1 MPSETARRWAACISA
16 DSRRASESSARPRMN
31 RDIAGAAMDVM
42 ITSSARTKISSMSV
56 KPEITL
62 ILVRLLVLKLKIE
75 DDDEQED
82 EHENFIS
89 KSFRPTHNIIVR
101 AFLAV
106 RPGGKQ
112 VVGIRAVLARII
124 INISAAPRVGWKLV
138 QIWPVPVLRV
148 GRRYQQILQAL
159 REKSVVHLVGAERG
173 FDAAVDVGH
182 RRLHAGA
189 LAHPDDARNDQ
200 RREDADDGDDQQ
212 HFNERESAAQ
222 PVFVNNDFFDFDFHK
237 VFYLMYSLMDSTGS
251 NMPMKMTPM
260 KPAIKNSIT
269 GSANAT
275 AVFRLRSRSV
285 SVSAAMRT
293 SSPSSLPLSSATEI
307 ISSTEPGNS
316 DRQSAKLWP
325 SRPPCCTRSM
335 DCATASTKIWLP
347 IERRATFKPCTS
359 GTPAP
364 IKVPSIRQKR
374 AIANCAISGP
384 TSGAFKIEPSQMRL
398 PFSEANQ
405 VRTRKNNPTSPAP
418 TSNPSDSIKWL
429 DPV

>member
-1 MPSETARRWAACISA
+1 MCAAVHHS
-16 DSRRASESSARPRMN
+16 SRFTRHES
-31 RDIAGAAMDVM
+31 
-42 ITSSARTKISSMSV
+42 
-56 KPEITL
+56 
-62 ILVRLLVLKLKIE
+62 
-75 DDDEQED
+75 
-82 EHENFIS
+82 FC
-89 KSFRPTHNIIVR
+89 PTDNVIVR

-124 INISAAPRVGWKLV
+124 INVSAAPRVGRELV
-138 QIWPVPVLRV
+138 QIRSVPVLRV
-148 GRRYQQILQAL
+148 GRRHQQILQAL
-159 REKSVVHLVGAERG
+159 WEKSVVHLVGAERG
-173 FDAAVDVGH
+173 FDAALDVGH

-189 LAHPDDARNDQ
+189 LAHPDDARDDP
-200 RREDADDGDDQQ
+200 RRENADDGDDQQ

-237 VFYLMYSLMDSTGS
+237 LFYLMYSLMDSTGS

-260 KPAIKNSIT
+260 KPAIKNSIS

-285 SVSAAMRT
+285 SVSPAMRT
-293 SSPSSLPLSSATEI
+293 SSASSLPLSSATEI

-364 IKVPSIRQKR
+364 INVPSIRQKR
-374 AIANCAISGP
+374 AIANCAMSGP
-384 TSGAFKIEPSQMRL
+384 TSGAFKTKPSQTRL
-398 PFSEANQ
+398 PFAEANQ
-405 VRTRKNNPTSPAP
+405 VRTRNPTATKP
-418 TSNPSDSIKWL
+418 TATKIP
-429 DPV
+429 